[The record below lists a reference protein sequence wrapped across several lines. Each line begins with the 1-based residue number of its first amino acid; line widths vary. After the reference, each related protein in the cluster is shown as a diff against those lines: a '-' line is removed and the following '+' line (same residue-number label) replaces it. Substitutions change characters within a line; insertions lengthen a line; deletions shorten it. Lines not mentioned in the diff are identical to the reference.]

1 MSARSGAKRLI
12 KELESWRK
20 ERKDEKGVERLGPI
34 NEDDL
39 FEWEAVINGREIGS
53 GYDGQSLCFPWR
65 LSSLL
70 FLFFSSYFFADSL

>member
-1 MSARSGAKRLI
+1 MSSARSGAKRLI

-53 GYDGQSLCFPWR
+53 GYDGARALCPPPFA
-65 LSSLL
+65 LL
-70 FLFFSSYFFADSL
+70 IYYYLRNLTC

>member
-53 GYDGQSLCFPWR
+53 GYD
-65 LSSLL
+65 
-70 FLFFSSYFFADSL
+70 